1 MGYRTEIT
9 ESDFA
14 INKSDANDALDAMR
28 QACKNQT
35 PYEELGLVVRPI
47 YIPET
52 DFVGSTDDLE
62 SVLAGIGIQMAEED
76 GVLRVWDFTGGNVG
90 CEMYILAAIAPFVK
104 KGSYINWEG
113 EEPGDM
119 YRFEFDGKKMI
130 VMEAVISWKPVAR
143 EFD

>member
-1 MGYRTEIT
+1 MGYCIEMTEV
-9 ESDFA
+9 EFE
-14 INKSDANDALDAMR
+14 INKSDATKALDAMR
-28 QACKNQT
+28 QACENQT
-35 PYEELGLVVRPI
+35 PYEELGLVMQPP
-47 YIPET
+47 YIPDRDFVSET
-52 DFVGSTDDLE
+52 DNLE
-62 SVLAGIGIQMAEED
+62 SVLADLGFQLEEED
-76 GVLRVWDFTGGNVG
+76 GVLRIWEFTGEKVN
-90 CEMYILAAIAPFVK
+90 CEMYLLAAIAPFVK